1 MFTATQKPKR
11 RYVASGAL
19 LAAALAAGLT
29 AGAVPSETAAAQPIT
44 AAAAAAVAAVAAQ
57 AQSSWPVVKSGQR
70 GVDVATVQ
78 LLLTAQGQPTGADGV
93 FGPATAA
100 QVKAFQRA
108 KGLTAD
114 GVVGPK
120 TWAKLIVTV
129 KTGSRGPAVTA
140 LQKQL
145 TDNGHPATA
154 DGAFGP
160 ATGSQVKAFQKA
172 RGLTADG
179 IVGPDTWARLVNGG
193 GGNGGGNPGG
203 GKLSDADAYARLRA
217 ADIYRS
223 STGSCTDRNRKNC
236 TSLQDI
242 RVGTVNGVIDLKKK
256 SGCGVVITGG
266 TEVGHSSGPYS
277 HWNGYKVDVRRTPC
291 VTNYIQSHS
300 ARHYQRG
307 DGAWV
312 WRVTSGGRVVID
324 YADERWANHWD
335 ITYY

>member
-11 RYVASGAL
+11 RYAASGAL
-19 LAAALAAGLT
+19 LAAVLAAGFT

-44 AAAAAAVAAVAAQ
+44 AAATVAAQ

-78 LLLTAQGQPTGADGV
+78 LLLTAQGHTTSADGV
-93 FGPATAA
+93 FGPGTAA
-100 QVKAFQRA
+100 QVKALQRA

-129 KTGSRGPAVTA
+129 KTGSKGPAVKA

-145 TDNGHPATA
+145 TDNGHAATA
-154 DGAFGP
+154 DGVFGP
-160 ATGSQVKAFQKA
+160 ATTAQVKAFQKA
-172 RGLTADG
+172 KGLTADG
-179 IVGPDTWARLVNGG
+179 IVGPNTWARLVNGG
-193 GGNGGGNPGG
+193 GGNSGGNPGG

-217 ADIYRS
+217 AGIDRS

-266 TEVGHSSGPYS
+266 TEVGHSAGTYS

-300 ARHYQRG
+300 ARHHQRG

-312 WRVTSGGRVVID
+312 WRVTSGGRTVID